1 MSEQYANRRAR
12 ASVCLLRAAG
22 QITQTSNALHVFAVL
37 KVETAF
43 EDIGVEHDAVDRVHD
58 VLDYFNCDRY
68 SARYSVECAKQ
79 VYRGAALAD
88 FFSAGRR
95 TP

>member
-1 MSEQYANRRAR
+1 MDEQQYAIRRAK
-12 ASVCLLRAAG
+12 AAACLLRAAG

-37 KVETAF
+37 KVETVF

-68 SARYSVECAKQ
+68 SVEGAAQ

-88 FFSAGRR
+88 FFPEPRR